1 MRRPRCAAVV
11 LCLCAL
17 LSSCAGPAPNAPA
30 ANVYIPRGASLA
42 AVTDS
47 LVQHRVVTSRSWFR
61 LYARLVGLARRVRPG
76 LYEFPEGERFGV
88 IVGALKTGRT
98 HDFSFTAPEGLTVA
112 EIADLAA
119 AKLRLARDSVQ
130 TAVRDSFLAAARDP
144 ALARAFGIAVPA
156 GVRETL
162 EGYLLPE
169 TYRVAYD
176 ETPRQLVEHMLRQ
189 FTVFWDT
196 GFDRRAAALGLS
208 RHQVLTLASV
218 VEAEARS
225 PGQRRRVAGV
235 YMNRL
240 RRGMPMQADPTV
252 MYAVGQ
258 RLTRVLFRHLETRS
272 PYNTYLHAGLPPG
285 PICNPSRSSIEAS
298 LDPEEHAYLFFVATP
313 DGQVMYSNTASQHA
327 DSANVAR
334 GLWAH
339 WAAEKAHLEQQA
351 RDSASAARRAASRL
365 PSRPR

>member
-1 MRRPRCAAVV
+1 MRFRSLLPVSVLLAA
-11 LCLCAL
+11 
-17 LSSCAGPAPNAPA
+17 CAGPARNAPV
-30 ANVYIPRGASLA
+30 ANVYVPRGASLA
-42 AVTDS
+42 AVADS
-47 LVQHRVVTSRSWFR
+47 LVAHRVVTSAAKFR
-61 LYARLVGLARRVRPG
+61 LYARLQGLAKRVRPG
-76 LYEFPEGERFGV
+76 LYEFPEGERFGT
-88 IVGALKTGRT
+88 IVGALKSGRT
-98 HDFSFTAPEGLTVA
+98 HDFFFTAPEGLTVV

-119 AKLRLARDSVQ
+119 EKLRLARDSVR

-144 ALARAFGIAVPA
+144 LVAQEFNIVVPR
-156 GVRETL
+156 GVKEPL

-169 TYRVAYD
+169 TYRVAFD

-189 FTVFWDT
+189 FTDYWDSS
-196 GFDRRAAALGLS
+196 FDRRAAALGLS

-225 PGQRRRVAGV
+225 PAQRRKVAGV

-272 PYNTYLHAGLPPG
+272 PYNTYLHPGLPPG
-285 PICNPSRSSIEAS
+285 PICNPSRSSIEAT
-298 LDPEEHAYLFFVATP
+298 LDPEASPYFFFVATP
-313 DGQVMYSNTASQHA
+313 DGHVMYSTTAYEHA

-334 GLWAH
+334 TLWAH
-339 WAAEKAHLEQQA
+339 WAAEKAHLEQLA
-351 RDSASAARRAASRL
+351 RDSAAAARRAASSART
-365 PSRPR
+365 PR

>member
-1 MRRPRCAAVV
+1 M
-11 LCLCAL
+11 LLCACSL
-17 LSSCAGPAPNAPA
+17 WSCAGPAPNAPT
-30 ANVYIPRGASLA
+30 ANVYVPRGASLA
-42 AVTDS
+42 AVADS
-47 LVQHRVVTSRSWFR
+47 LVAHRVVTSAAQFR
-61 LYARLVGLARRVRPG
+61 LYARIEGLAKRVRPG
-76 LYEFPEGERFGV
+76 LYEFHEGEWFGT
-88 IVGALKTGRT
+88 IVGALKSGRT
-98 HDFSFTAPEGLTVA
+98 HDFSFTAPEGLTVV

-119 AKLRLARDSVQ
+119 EKLRLARDSVR

-144 ALARAFGIAVPA
+144 LVANAFDIVVPR
-156 GVRETL
+156 GVKEPL

-169 TYRVAYD
+169 TYRVAFD

-189 FTVFWDT
+189 FTLFWDT

-225 PGQRRRVAGV
+225 PAQRRKVAGV

-298 LDPEEHAYLFFVATP
+298 LDPEASPYLFFVATP
-313 DGQVMYSNTASQHA
+313 DGHVMYSKTAYEHA

-334 GLWAH
+334 ALWARF
-339 WAAEKAHLEQQA
+339 AVEKAHLERLA
-351 RDSASAARRAASRL
+351 RDSAAAARRA
-365 PSRPR
+365 PRPR